1 MTHRSL
7 SLSEF
12 EVRPV
17 FARSIERTM
26 IRAYTD
32 VHITNLE
39 CMDGKVSLLEIPLAG
54 LQKAA
59 LLASLNR

>member
-1 MTHRSL
+1 
-7 SLSEF
+7 
-12 EVRPV
+12 
-17 FARSIERTM
+17 M